1 MITRVTEA
9 QWWSLPPDES
19 PLSFPPTKLTPPLFP
34 LLPSII
40 PRLDLPLLL
49 LLRTEP
55 NSINLGNSGI
65 FCSDDGRSSAASAY
79 SFNLTLNTGPI
90 GYSDS
95 AGRPKKCHFKQ
106 LALYPMIFIVRR
118 SFLGPK
124 NCHRSRIVTPT
135 GVTVT
140 NRACSDISL
149 AFAHLVPRQEK

>member
-1 MITRVTEA
+1 MGLYWNRF
-9 QWWSLPPDES
+9 WLLES
-19 PLSFPPTKLTPPLFP
+19 
-34 LLPSII
+34 I
-40 PRLDLPLLL
+40 PK
-49 LLRTEP
+49 
-55 NSINLGNSGI
+55 
-65 FCSDDGRSSAASAY
+65 SDIYDSDSSKKRNHNTS
-79 SFNLTLNTGPI
+79 STGPI

-95 AGRPKKCHFKQ
+95 AGRSKKCHFKQ